1 MAKWEKG
8 QSGNPAGRKPGT
20 KNKLTV
26 TREQILQVGGVNS
39 DQFKAL
45 VTVMLTNPSFDL
57 ACEALRLVRLA
68 HEVAPTTQPCLAMD
82 ITHKAPEG
90 LQ

>member
-1 MAKWEKG
+1 MAKWQKG

-20 KNKLTV
+20 KNKLTL
-26 TREQILQVGGVNS
+26 TREEILEVGGVNS

-68 HEVAPTTQPCLAMD
+68 QEVAPTTQPCLAM
-82 ITHKAPEG
+82 EN

>member
-1 MAKWEKG
+1 MAKWTKG

-20 KNKLTV
+20 PNKLTV
-26 TREQILQVGGVNS
+26 TRQQILEVGGVNS
-39 DQFKAL
+39 DQFRAL

-68 HEVAPTTQPCLAMD
+68 HEIAPASQPCIAMEV
-82 ITHKAPEG
+82 TNKAPEA

>member
-1 MAKWEKG
+1 MAKWQKG
-8 QSGNPAGRKPGT
+8 QSGNPAGRKPGV

-26 TREQILQVGGVNS
+26 TRQQILEVGGVNS

-68 HEVAPTTQPCLAMD
+68 QEVAPAAQPCLAMEV
-82 ITHKAPEG
+82 TNKAPEA